1 MLVSSALAILLAAPG
16 ARCVE
21 IAAISDL
28 HGRVAEM
35 PVLAARVAAVRAKG
49 PSLALDA
56 GDGLQGTIEALASK
70 GEAVVAGYG
79 AMGLDAAA
87 VGNHD
92 FDEGQAV
99 LRARIAG
106 ASYPFLA
113 ANVRV
118 RATGRPLPWRN
129 LRASRLFRPPG
140 GPVVGVI
147 GLSGEDTP
155 YVTMPRNVAGLAFT
169 SAARAATWQAA
180 RLRAAGAE
188 VVVAI
193 AHIGGRCGD
202 LSDPDDLSSCDPSSD
217 LFRLARAL
225 PPGTVDL
232 VIGGHTH
239 ALVNHRVNG
248 TALVQPGARAEF
260 LGWATLCAGEPA
272 RLHPLVRVARRNGD
286 PPEVEPD
293 ARVAAAIAPYL
304 AMARAEGERPLGVRL
319 EAPLRRDRNALSPFG
334 AAAATSMREV
344 LKTDFAL
351 MNAGALRVD
360 LPAGELTYGQ
370 LYEAIPFD
378 DDLAVIRIGGT
389 DLEVLLRL
397 LARGNKGFPQTSGL
411 RFDGREVRGC
421 DGAPLD
427 PARTYTLGTN
437 EFLAVGGDGVGPI
450 LARLGPDNVKMRED
464 LQLRDAFLEWLRKAP
479 PGLTPAP
486 CP

>member
-1 MLVSSALAILLAAPG
+1 MLVPSALALLLAAPG

-35 PVLAARVAAVRAKG
+35 PVLAAHVAAIRARG
-49 PSLALDA
+49 PALVLDA

-70 GEAVVAGYG
+70 GEAIVAGYG

-99 LRARIAG
+99 LRSRIAG

-113 ANVRV
+113 ANVQV
-118 RATGRPLPWRN
+118 RASGKPLGWKN
-129 LRASRLFRPPG
+129 LLAGRLFRPPG
-140 GPVVGVI
+140 GPAVGVF

-169 SAARAATWQAA
+169 SASRASVWQAA

-188 VVVAI
+188 IVVAV
-193 AHIGGRCGD
+193 AHVGGRCGD
-202 LSDPDDLSSCDPSSD
+202 VSDPDDLSSCDAGSD

-232 VIGGHTH
+232 VVGGHTH
-239 ALVNHRVNG
+239 SLVNHRVNG
-248 TALVQPGARAEF
+248 TALIQAGARAEF
-260 LGWATLCAGEPA
+260 LGWVTLCAGEPA
-272 RLHPLVRVARRNGD
+272 RFHALIRVAPRNGD
-286 PPEVEPD
+286 GPTAEPD
-293 ARVAAAIAPYL
+293 ARVAAAVAPFL
-304 AMARAEGERPLGVRL
+304 AMARAERERPVGVRL
-319 EAPLRRDRNALSPFG
+319 EAPLTRDRHAVSAFG
-334 AAAATSMREV
+334 AAAAASLREA

-360 LPAGELTYGQ
+360 LPAGDLKYGQ

-378 DDLAVIRIGGT
+378 DDLAVIRLGKA
-389 DLEVLLRL
+389 DLEDLLRL
-397 LARGNKGFPQTSGL
+397 LARGDKGFPQTSGL
-411 RFDGREVRGC
+411 RFDGVEVRTCG
-421 DGAPLD
+421 GAPLD
-427 PARTYTLGTN
+427 PVRIYTLGTN
-437 EFLAVGGDGVGPI
+437 EFLAAGGDGVRPV
-450 LARLGPDNVKMRED
+450 LARIGLANVKLRED
-464 LQLRDAFLEWLRKAP
+464 LQLRDAFLDWLRTAP
-479 PGLTPAP
+479 PGRVAAP

>member
-1 MLVSSALAILLAAPG
+1 MLVSSALALLLAAPG

-28 HGRVAEM
+28 HGRIAEM
-35 PVLAARVAAVRAKG
+35 PVLAAHVAAIRAKG
-49 PSLALDA
+49 PSLVLDA

-70 GEAVVAGYG
+70 GEAIVAGYG
-79 AMGLDAAA
+79 AMRLDAAA

-113 ANVRV
+113 ANVLV
-118 RATGRPLPWRN
+118 QATGKPLAWKN
-129 LRASRLFRPPG
+129 LRASRLFRPRG

-169 SAARAATWQAA
+169 SAARAARQEAS

-188 VVVAI
+188 IVVAV
-193 AHIGGRCGD
+193 AHVGGRCGD
-202 LSDPDDLSSCDPSSD
+202 LSDPDDVSSCDPGSD

-248 TALVQPGARAEF
+248 TALVQAGARADF

-272 RLHPLVRVARRNGD
+272 RLHPPIRVARRNGD
-286 PPEVEPD
+286 GPAVEPD
-293 ARVAAAIAPYL
+293 ARVAAAIAPFL
-304 AMARAEGERPLGVRL
+304 AMARAERERPVGVRL
-319 EAPLRRDRNALSPFG
+319 ESPLTRDRRSASAFG
-334 AAAATSMREV
+334 AAAAASVREA
-344 LKTDFAL
+344 LKSDFGL

-360 LPAGELTYGQ
+360 LPAGDLTYGQ

-378 DDLAVIRIGGT
+378 DDLAVIRLGKA
-389 DLEVLLRL
+389 DLEALLHRL
-397 LARGNKGFPQTSGL
+397 TRGENGFPQTSGL
-411 RFDGREVRGC
+411 RLDGGEVRTC

-427 PARTYTLGTN
+427 PTRTYTLGTN
-437 EFLAVGGDGVGPI
+437 EFLAAGGDGVGPI
-450 LARLGPDNVKMRED
+450 LARLGPSNVKLRED
-464 LQLRDAFLEWLRKAP
+464 LQLRDAFLDWLRRAP
-479 PGLTPAP
+479 PGRVPAP

>member
-1 MLVSSALAILLAAPG
+1 MLVSSALALLLAAPG

-35 PVLAARVAAVRAKG
+35 PVLAAHVAAIRAKG
-49 PSLALDA
+49 PSLVLDA

-70 GEAVVAGYG
+70 GEAIVAGYG
-79 AMGLDAAA
+79 AMRLDAAA

-113 ANVRV
+113 ANVQV
-118 RATGRPLPWRN
+118 QATGKPLAWKN
-129 LRASRLFRPPG
+129 LRASRLFRPAG
-140 GPVVGVI
+140 GPAVGVI

-155 YVTMPRNVAGLAFT
+155 WVTMPRNVTGLAFT
-169 SAARAATWQAA
+169 SAARAARLEAS

-188 VVVAI
+188 IVVAV
-193 AHIGGRCGD
+193 AHVGGRCGD
-202 LSDPDDLSSCDPSSD
+202 LSDPDDLSSCDPGSD

-248 TALVQPGARAEF
+248 TALVQAGARADF

-272 RLHPLVRVARRNGD
+272 RLHRPIRVARRTGD
-286 PPEVEPD
+286 GPAVEPD
-293 ARVAAAIAPYL
+293 ARVAAAIAPFL
-304 AMARAEGERPLGVRL
+304 AMARAERERPVGVRL
-319 EAPLRRDRNALSPFG
+319 EAPLTRDRRAASPFG
-334 AAAATSMREV
+334 TAAAASVREA
-344 LKTDFAL
+344 LKSDFGL

-360 LPAGELTYGQ
+360 LPAGDLTYGQ

-378 DDLAVIRIGGT
+378 DDLAVIRIGKA
-389 DLEVLLRL
+389 DLEALLHL
-397 LARGNKGFPQTSGL
+397 LSRGDKGFPQTSGL
-411 RFDGREVRGC
+411 RLDGGEVRTC

-437 EFLAVGGDGVGPI
+437 EFLAAGGDGVGPI
-450 LARLGPDNVKMRED
+450 LARLGPANVKGRED
-464 LQLRDAFLEWLRKAP
+464 LQLRDTFLEWLRKAP
-479 PGLTPAP
+479 AGRVPAP